1 MIIDM
6 QKGIKIAVIFSVL
19 ILAFSS
25 TPTRAYTVTHRELS
39 DAEIGAIS
47 QNCASIKIH
56 LQRIQKDDAKN
67 RVNLGS
73 RYETIATGLMLN
85 LNLRLVK
92 NNIANAYLAEQQTT
106 FTSER
111 NRFKDD
117 FIGYSQELEN
127 LLNIDCKSE
136 PAKFYRQLELTRAK
150 REDVNAS
157 MQRLNGIMVSHRES
171 ILSLKESL

>member
-6 QKGIKIAVIFSVL
+6 QKRIKIAVIFSAV
-19 ILAFSS
+19 ILAFSPIS
-25 TPTRAYTVTHRELS
+25 AHAYNVAHRELNES
-39 DAEIGAIS
+39 EIGAIS

-56 LQRIQKDDAKN
+56 LQRIQKDDTRN
-67 RVNLGS
+67 RVYLGS
-73 RYETIATGLMLN
+73 QYETIASGLMLN

-92 NNIANAYLAEQQTT
+92 NGIANAYLAEQQTT

-117 FIGYSQELEN
+117 FIGYSQELET
-127 LLNIDCKSE
+127 LINIDCKSE
-136 PAKFYRQLELTRAK
+136 PVKFYRQLELTRAK

-157 MQRLNGIMVSHRES
+157 IHRLNDIMILHRQS
-171 ILSLKESL
+171 VTDLRNQL